1 MYNVDETIRKMQFL
15 SDWFKKRTDFC
26 SAPYEHELYQFWY
39 DGSHSKYY
47 QNEIVCQEPFS
58 YRIGVLITDENI
70 EVDASL
76 YNITDKNHIKELKSE
91 VDRFDFEFV
100 QEENLN
106 PIIGYVQEL
115 DIKFE
120 KYVKDYIIK
129 YKLKDLENDFKK

>member
-1 MYNVDETIRKMQFL
+1 MYYFDENARKMKFIK
-15 SDWFKKRTDFC
+15 DWLQKRTDLIYNKQD
-26 SAPYEHELYQFWY
+26 PYQFWY

-58 YRIGVLITDENI
+58 YRISVYVTDEYI
-70 EVDASL
+70 EVQACL
-76 YNITDKNHIKELKSE
+76 YSITVKNNIKELKCE

-100 QEENLN
+100 QEENLV
-106 PIIGYVQEL
+106 PIISYVQEL